1 MKRKPSLK
9 SLRKKADDAW
19 ALKVKLRAATCEV
32 CEVREVQAAHHAM
45 PKGRYGFLRYDTRV
59 GVAICHRCH
68 INAPRDPGPGI
79 LVVVKRHGLHIFAD
93 WILQAR
99 QRKGIGKRWTRKELE
114 GIIKGEM
121 P

>member
-1 MKRKPSLK
+1 MKHLPSLK
-9 SLRKKADDAW
+9 ALRTKADKAW
-19 ALKVKLRAATCEV
+19 ALKVKLRTAICEV
-32 CEVREVQAAHHAM
+32 CEERAVQAAHHAM
-45 PKGRYGFLRYDTRV
+45 PKGRYGFLRYDPRV

-68 INAPRDPGPGI
+68 INAQRDPGPGI

-114 GIIKGEM
+114 KVIVEATG
-121 P
+121 